1 MEYIILLVLGICI
14 IILGIV
20 NIKGNINSIHWYNRR
35 KITQETSKQYGKAM
49 GIGSVIIGL
58 SMSITAILQMIFKI
72 ETLWYITVAGLIIG
86 LTFMLYGQIKYN
98 KGIF

>member
-20 NIKGNINSIHWYNRR
+20 NIKGNISSIHWYNRR
-35 KITQETSKQYGKAM
+35 KITQETSKQYGKTM

-72 ETLWYITVAGLIIG
+72 EALWYITVAGIIIG
-86 LTFMLYGQIKYN
+86 LIFMLYGQIKYN

>member
-1 MEYIILLVLGICI
+1 MEYIILLVLGMCI

-20 NIKGNINSIHWYNRR
+20 NIKGNISSIHWYNRR

-58 SMSITAILQMIFKI
+58 SMSITAILQIIFKI
-72 ETLWYITVAGLIIG
+72 ETLWYITVAGIIIG
-86 LTFMLYGQIKYN
+86 LIFMLYG
-98 KGIF
+98 

>member
-1 MEYIILLVLGICI
+1 MEYIILLILGVCF

-20 NIKGNINSIHWYNRR
+20 NIKGNISSIHWYNRR

-72 ETLWYITVAGLIIG
+72 ETLWYIAVAGIIIG
-86 LTFMLYGQIKYN
+86 LIFMLYGQTKYN

>member
-1 MEYIILLVLGICI
+1 MEYIILLILGVCF

-20 NIKGNINSIHWYNRR
+20 NIKGNISSIHWYNRR

-72 ETLWYITVAGLIIG
+72 EALWYITVAGILICLI
-86 LTFMLYGQIKYN
+86 FMLYGQIKYN

>member
-20 NIKGNINSIHWYNRR
+20 NIKGNISAIHWYNRR

-72 ETLWYITVAGLIIG
+72 ETLWYITVIGIVIGLI
-86 LTFMLYGQIKYN
+86 FMLYGQIKYN

>member
-1 MEYIILLVLGICI
+1 MEYIILLILGVCF

-58 SMSITAILQMIFKI
+58 SMSINAILQMIFKI
-72 ETLWYITVAGLIIG
+72 EILWYITVIGIIIG
-86 LTFMLYGQIKYN
+86 LIFMLYGQIKYN

>member
-1 MEYIILLVLGICI
+1 MEYIILLILGVCF
-14 IILGIV
+14 IILGIF
-20 NIKGNINSIHWYNRR
+20 NIKGNISSIHWYNRR

-58 SMSITAILQMIFKI
+58 SMSINAILQMIFKI
-72 ETLWYITVAGLIIG
+72 ETLWYITVIGIVIG

>member
-1 MEYIILLVLGICI
+1 MEYIILLILGVCF

-20 NIKGNINSIHWYNRR
+20 NIKGNISSIHWYNRR
-35 KITQETSKQYGKAM
+35 KITQETSKQYGKTM

-72 ETLWYITVAGLIIG
+72 ETLWYIAVAGIIIG
-86 LTFMLYGQIKYN
+86 LIFMLYGQIKYN

>member
-20 NIKGNINSIHWYNRR
+20 NIKGNISSIHWYNRR

-58 SMSITAILQMIFKI
+58 SMSINAILQMILKI
-72 ETLWYITVAGLIIG
+72 ETLWYITVIGIVIGLI
-86 LTFMLYGQIKYN
+86 FMLYGQIKYN

>member
-1 MEYIILLVLGICI
+1 MEYIILLILGLCF

-20 NIKGNINSIHWYNRR
+20 NIKGNISSIHWYNRR

-72 ETLWYITVAGLIIG
+72 EALWYITVAGIIIG
-86 LTFMLYGQIKYN
+86 LIFMLYGQIKYN

>member
-1 MEYIILLVLGICI
+1 MEYIILLIFGVCF
-14 IILGIV
+14 IILGIF
-20 NIKGNINSIHWYNRR
+20 NIKGNISSIHWYNRR
-35 KITQETSKQYGKAM
+35 KITPETSKQYGKAM

-72 ETLWYITVAGLIIG
+72 ETLWYITVTGLIIG